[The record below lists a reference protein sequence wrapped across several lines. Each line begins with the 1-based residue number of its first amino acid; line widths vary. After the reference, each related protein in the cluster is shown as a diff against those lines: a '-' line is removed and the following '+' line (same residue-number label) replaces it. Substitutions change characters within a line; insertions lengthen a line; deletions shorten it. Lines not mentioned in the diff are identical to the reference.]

1 MKPPLPRRPL
11 PLHPVG
17 PVCSGARGSVL
28 LAALLGALVLS
39 GCETLSQVPQVEL
52 VPAPRT
58 LDFPQAQAAPAAP
71 LNGSL
76 FAAATFRPAFED
88 HRARQVG
95 DVLTIQIRENINARQ
110 GSTSAVNRNSEIR
123 AGITDMPFVGQSL
136 LRNLNTA
143 ANSDIKLNESG
154 GETNV
159 DNEFT
164 GSITAV
170 VTQVLPN
177 GHLVVVGDKQ
187 LGVNQNVDVL
197 QFSGTV
203 DPRTIRP
210 GNTVESTQ
218 VANVRVLSR
227 GRGAQADAH
236 TFGWL
241 ARFFLT
247 LMPF

>member
-1 MKPPLPRRPL
+1 MKPSYTR
-11 PLHPVG
+11 
-17 PVCSGARGSVL
+17 GALSSMLG
-28 LAALLGALVLS
+28 LAALWLS
-39 GCETLSQVPQVEL
+39 GCTALSQIPEVDL

-58 LDFPQAQAAPAAP
+58 LEIAPVQPAAAAP

-76 FAAATFRPAFED
+76 FNAATFRPGFED
-88 HRARQVG
+88 HRARLVG
-95 DVLTIQIRENINARQ
+95 DVLNIQISERLSAAQES
-110 GSTSAVNRNSEIR
+110 STTVNRNSDIS
-123 AGITDMPFVGQSL
+123 AGISALP
-136 LRNLNTA
+136 
-143 ANSDIKLNESG
+143 
-154 GETNV
+154 
-159 DNEFT
+159 FT
-164 GSITAV
+164 GARMLGRLDTGAETENTFDGDGSTEASNTFAGSIVAV

-177 GHLVVVGDKQ
+177 GHLIVVGEKQ
-187 LGVNQNVDVL
+187 IGVNQNVDVL

-210 GNTVESTQ
+210 GNTVQSTQ

-241 ARFFLT
+241 SRFFLT

>member
-1 MKPPLPRRPL
+1 MNPLLPRRPMAV
-11 PLHPVG
+11 HFARPVRSG
-17 PVCSGARGSVL
+17 PRGSVL
-28 LAALLGALVLS
+28 LVTLLGALVLS
-39 GCETLSQVPQVEL
+39 GCETLSQVPQVDL

-76 FAAATFRPAFED
+76 FAAATFRPGFED
-88 HRARQVG
+88 HRARLVG
-95 DVLTIQIRENINARQ
+95 DALTIQISERV
-110 GSTSAVNRNSEIR
+110 SATQESATTVNRNSELSAGVTAFPLAR
-123 AGITDMPFVGQSL
+123 ARELG
-136 LRNLNTA
+136 RLNA
-143 ANSDIKLNESG
+143 AA
-154 GETNV
+154 ETENTFNA
-159 DNEFT
+159 DGSTEATHTFA

-177 GHLVVVGDKQ
+177 GHLVVVGEKQ
-187 LGVNQNVDVL
+187 IGVNQNVDVL

-210 GNTVESTQ
+210 GNTVQSTQ

>member
-1 MKPPLPRRPL
+1 MKPSHTRLLLPATL
-11 PLHPVG
+11 G
-17 PVCSGARGSVL
+17 
-28 LAALLGALVLS
+28 LAALLLS
-39 GCETLSQVPQVEL
+39 GCTALSQIPEVDL

-58 LDFPQAQAAPAAP
+58 LDIAPVQPVAAAP

-76 FAAATFRPAFED
+76 FTAASFRPPFED
-88 HRARQVG
+88 HRARLVG
-95 DVLTIQIRENINARQ
+95 DTLTVRISERVAATQET
-110 GSTSAVNRNSEIR
+110 STTVNRNSEMSASVSAVPLVSPRLLGQLR
-123 AGITDMPFVGQSL
+123 A
-136 LRNLNTA
+136 
-143 ANSDIKLNESG
+143 G
-154 GETNV
+154 GET
-159 DNEFT
+159 DNTFNGDGSTEASNTFV

-177 GHLVVVGDKQ
+177 GHLVVVGEKQ
-187 LGVNQNVDVL
+187 IGVNQNVDVL

-227 GRGAQADAH
+227 GRGAQADAQ

-241 ARFFLT
+241 SRFFLT
-247 LMPF
+247 LLPF

>member
-1 MKPPLPRRPL
+1 MNPLLPRRPMAV
-11 PLHPVG
+11 HFARPVRSG
-17 PVCSGARGSVL
+17 PRGSVL
-28 LAALLGALVLS
+28 LVTLLGALVLS
-39 GCETLSQVPQVEL
+39 GCETLSQVPQVDL

-76 FAAATFRPAFED
+76 FAAATFRPGFED
-88 HRARQVG
+88 HRARLVG
-95 DVLTIQIRENINARQ
+95 DALTIQISERV
-110 GSTSAVNRNSEIR
+110 SATQESATTVNRNSELSAGVTAFPLAR
-123 AGITDMPFVGQSL
+123 ARELG
-136 LRNLNTA
+136 RLNA
-143 ANSDIKLNESG
+143 AA
-154 GETNV
+154 ETENTFNA
-159 DNEFT
+159 DGSTEATHTFA

-177 GHLVVVGDKQ
+177 GHLVVVGEKQ
-187 LGVNQNVDVL
+187 IGVNQNVDVL

-210 GNTVESTQ
+210 GNTVQSTQ

-241 ARFFLT
+241 SRFFLT

>member
-1 MKPPLPRRPL
+1 MKSCPKAPRRPT
-11 PLHPVG
+11 
-17 PVCSGARGSVL
+17 AWAL
-28 LAALLGALVLS
+28 LAAALCLS
-39 GCETLSQVPQVEL
+39 GCTALSQIPEVDL

-58 LDFPQAQAAPAAP
+58 LDFPQAQQPVAAAP

-76 FAAATFRPAFED
+76 FNAASFRPPFED
-88 HRARQVG
+88 HRARLVG
-95 DVLTIQIRENINARQ
+95 DTLTVQISERATATQES
-110 GSTSAVNRNSEIR
+110 STTVNRNSDIS
-123 AGITDMPFVGQSL
+123 AGISALPFTGARMLGRLDTGAETENRFNGDGSTEAS
-136 LRNLNTA
+136 NT
-143 ANSDIKLNESG
+143 
-154 GETNV
+154 
-159 DNEFT
+159 FT

-177 GHLVVVGDKQ
+177 GHLVVVGEKQ
-187 LGVNQNVDVL
+187 IGVNQNVDVL

-236 TFGWL
+236 TYGWL
-241 ARFFLT
+241 SRFFLT
-247 LMPF
+247 LLPF

>member
-1 MKPPLPRRPL
+1 MNPSLPRRRQPVPPVL
-11 PLHPVG
+11 PVRSSPRT
-17 PVCSGARGSVL
+17 PVL
-28 LAALLGALVLS
+28 LAAMLAAVVLS
-39 GCETLSQVPQVEL
+39 GCETLSQVPQVDL

-88 HRARQVG
+88 HRARLVG
-95 DVLTIQIRENINARQ
+95 DMLTIQISERVRATQE
-110 GSTSAVNRNSEIR
+110 SATTVNRNSELSAGVSAFPLMR
-123 AGITDMPFVGQSL
+123 ARELGR
-136 LRNLNTA
+136 LRTA
-143 ANSDIKLNESG
+143 AESENAFNADG
-154 GETNV
+154 STEATHT
-159 DNEFT
+159 FA

-177 GHLVVVGDKQ
+177 GHLVVVGEKQ
-187 LGVNQNVDVL
+187 IGVNQNVDVL

-210 GNTVESTQ
+210 GNTVQSTQ

-241 ARFFLT
+241 SRFFLT

>member
-1 MKPPLPRRPL
+1 MKPSHTRLLLPATL
-11 PLHPVG
+11 G
-17 PVCSGARGSVL
+17 
-28 LAALLGALVLS
+28 LAALLLS
-39 GCETLSQVPQVEL
+39 GCTALSQIPEVDL

-58 LDFPQAQAAPAAP
+58 LDFPQVQPVAAAP

-76 FAAATFRPAFED
+76 FAAASFRPPFED
-88 HRARQVG
+88 HRARLVG
-95 DVLTIQIRENINARQ
+95 DTLTVRISERVAATQET
-110 GSTSAVNRNSEIR
+110 STTVNRNS
-123 AGITDMPFVGQSL
+123 DMSASVSALPLVTPRFLGQ
-136 LRNLNTA
+136 LRSGAETENSFNGDGSTEASNTF
-143 ANSDIKLNESG
+143 S
-154 GETNV
+154 
-159 DNEFT
+159 

-177 GHLVVVGDKQ
+177 GHLVVVGEKQ
-187 LGVNQNVDVL
+187 IGVNQNVDVL

-241 ARFFLT
+241 SRFFLT

>member
-1 MKPPLPRRPL
+1 MKPSYTRWALPATL
-11 PLHPVG
+11 G
-17 PVCSGARGSVL
+17 
-28 LAALLGALVLS
+28 LAAWWLS
-39 GCETLSQVPQVEL
+39 GCTTLSQIPEVDL

-58 LDFPQAQAAPAAP
+58 LEIASVQPAAAP

-76 FAAATFRPAFED
+76 FNAATFRPGFED
-88 HRARQVG
+88 HRARLVG
-95 DVLTIQIRENINARQ
+95 DVLNIQISERLSATQES
-110 GSTSAVNRNSEIR
+110 STTVNRNSEIS
-123 AGITDMPFVGQSL
+123 AGVSALPFTGARMLGRLDTGAQTD
-136 LRNLNTA
+136 NTFNGDGSTEA
-143 ANSDIKLNESG
+143 
-154 GETNV
+154 TNT
-159 DNEFT
+159 FT
-164 GSITAV
+164 GSIVAV

-177 GHLVVVGDKQ
+177 GHLIVVGEKQ
-187 LGVNQNVDVL
+187 IGVNQNVDVL

-210 GNTVESTQ
+210 GNTVQSTQ

-241 ARFFLT
+241 SRFFLT